1 MPLDVTKYKL
11 PKQLEEY
18 KKAVAAFVLDELEPI
33 ANQIEDTGKVPK
45 ELWPK
50 LQQSG
55 LLRLTMPVQYG
66 GFGLTYS
73 QYFPV
78 LEEAAKTHGTIRLI
92 VHTWNWLY
100 YYQFLRYGNAAQ
112 KRLLPKIASGEHKV
126 AWALTEPNTGTGL
139 DLKMTATQ
147 KGDSFVINGKKHL
160 ISLAMVADTFIIIAK
175 TDAAAG
181 RKGFSAFA
189 IPKGVKGFTVI
200 PQPDT
205 MGLRGDPHGIVAVLD
220 FKNCKVPTSTMIG
233 LEGTGLDQALETL
246 DVSRLSIGVTCLGL
260 SQRFLDLSVHY
271 AQRRTTF
278 GKTLAERQAV
288 QQMIADMATDVHA
301 LRLMTTDASQKVD
314 NGVEC
319 RKECAMCKLF
329 GIETVRKC
337 SDKALEIHGGL
348 GFTRVFPIERMYRD
362 SRGPWL
368 EEGTPTIQRSVIARE
383 VLKV

>member
-1 MPLDVTKYKL
+1 MPLDVTKFKL
-11 PKQLEEY
+11 PQQIEEY
-18 KKAVAAFVLDELEPI
+18 RKAVAEFVLSDLEPI
-33 ANQIEDTGKVPK
+33 ANQIENTVKVPK
-45 ELWPK
+45 EMWPK

-55 LLRLTMPVQYG
+55 LLRLTMPKEYG

-73 QYFPV
+73 QYFPI
-78 LEEAAKTHGTIRLI
+78 LEEVAKTHGTIRLI

-100 YYQFLRYGNAAQ
+100 YYQFLKYGSAEQ
-112 KRLLPKIASGEHKV
+112 KKLLPKIASGDHMV
-126 AWALTEPNTGTGL
+126 AWALTEPDTGTGL
-139 DLKMTATQ
+139 DLKMTA
-147 KGDSFVINGKKHL
+147 KRDGDSLVINGKKHL
-160 ISLAMVADTFIIIAK
+160 ISLAMVADTFIIFAK
-175 TDAAAG
+175 TDPSAG
-181 RKGFSAFA
+181 RRGFSSLA
-189 IPKGVKGFTVI
+189 IPKGAKGFTVI

-205 MGLRGDPHGIVAVLD
+205 MGLRGDPHGVVAILD
-220 FKNCKVPTSTMIG
+220 FKNCRVPASTLIG
-233 LEGTGLDQALETL
+233 PEGSGLDQALETL

-301 LRLMTTDASQKVD
+301 LRLMTTDATLKVD
-314 NGVEC
+314 RGLPC
-319 RKECAMCKLF
+319 RKEAAMCKLF
-329 GIETVRKC
+329 GIETVRKA

-362 SRGPWL
+362 ARGPWL

-383 VLKV
+383 VLKS